1 MALKKPTPSFEENN
15 DDGANAVAEEAQS
28 PAVEETSAASAD
40 AGSTADHA
48 VTATTAVAKAS
59 ASSVATIN
67 EAAANAKRFQRELEE
82 MRGASDFS
90 FGNYRVFKGNNGEIA
105 EMNGDKDSLGRWAK
119 VRLMA
124 WDEHF
129 EVSPGTKE
137 GKEFVAYS
145 KDGKIIDSVIGDDQK
160 KFVGKT
166 TDEYLQYL
174 QDTEGFNDAKVRR
187 FIDTA
192 CALLGTDT
200 GDGPIGEVIQITLSE
215 SSIPAF
221 SKYQQALK
229 DKAKCVAMGLPGFSV
244 PEDPFTL
251 YFIREAAEKGSNRW
265 TKLKVTDRLPAKI

>member
-15 DDGANAVAEEAQS
+15 DDGANAVAEEAQK
-28 PAVEETSAASAD
+28 PAAEETSAASAD
-40 AGSTADHA
+40 AGGSADPA

-105 EMNGDKDSLGRWAK
+105 EMSGDKDSLGRWAK

-160 KFVGKT
+160 KFVGKS

-192 CALLGTDT
+192 CALLATDT
-200 GDGPIGEVIQITLSE
+200 GDGPFGEVIQITLSE

-251 YFIREAAEKGSNRW
+251 FFIREAAEKGSNRW